1 MKKTAKQNVG
11 LKAALKG
18 VKQNTRPKAD
28 IGRGLSAVLSKVNPW
43 KIIRQLKRELRAK
56 EKELNRVY
64 AIIAY
69 LRKERFGHNGRD
81 KPVDEEEDIK
91 IPKRKG
97 APFGHKGV
105 TRAKPEI
112 IDEEIAVPDPVCCPE
127 CKCNDL
133 TFIEQEEH
141 TQEEIILPRKKTTK
155 YIRNV
160 FKCDDCGNFIRI
172 YANDEMPKAYIGPQ
186 AKAVANYLRYNV
198 GISQHKLQ
206 RILKELFG
214 LTFHQTSI
222 VGFET
227 QLRTRGTTLY
237 TQIRKILN
245 KTMLLYIDET
255 GWKNDGIAYWLW
267 CFCNSLMAYYHIDK
281 SRGSKVIQAI
291 LGDKYN
297 GIILSDFL
305 SAYNKIDSRKQKCIP
320 HLIRITDRLK
330 PSCQDDKQAKE
341 FCLELKA
348 IAKHIAYLFKYR
360 EKIPDYLDHR
370 ADIIAQC
377 KKLLSQKLAHKKA
390 ERLRKRLQEKHQEEL
405 FTCLFHPDA
414 DSNNNFVERMIRP
427 NVIMRKLTFGNRSDK
442 GTQNHAVIA
451 SLLQTAK
458 LNKRDPTE
466 IFRRILTKPKEV
478 KLTDLI
484 EAPS

>member
-227 QLRTRGTTLY
+227 QLRTRGTTLV
-237 TQIRKILN
+237 N
-245 KTMLLYIDET
+245 K
-255 GWKNDGIAYWLW
+255 
-267 CFCNSLMAYYHIDK
+267 H
-281 SRGSKVIQAI
+281 
-291 LGDKYN
+291 
-297 GIILSDFL
+297 
-305 SAYNKIDSRKQKCIP
+305 
-320 HLIRITDRLK
+320 
-330 PSCQDDKQAKE
+330 
-341 FCLELKA
+341 
-348 IAKHIAYLFKYR
+348 
-360 EKIPDYLDHR
+360 
-370 ADIIAQC
+370 
-377 KKLLSQKLAHKKA
+377 
-390 ERLRKRLQEKHQEEL
+390 
-405 FTCLFHPDA
+405 
-414 DSNNNFVERMIRP
+414 
-427 NVIMRKLTFGNRSDK
+427 VIMYQF
-442 GTQNHAVIA
+442 
-451 SLLQTAK
+451 
-458 LNKRDPTE
+458 
-466 IFRRILTKPKEV
+466 
-478 KLTDLI
+478 
-484 EAPS
+484 